1 MDPNLVFQSQQDFF
15 RSQKTKN
22 IAFRKS
28 NLLKLKRILQSHE
41 EQMCEAIFKDFGKS
55 KFDTFASELSI
66 IYAEID
72 YFLKHLS
79 KLAKPERVKTNL
91 ANQPG
96 RSYIFSEP
104 LGTVLVMGAW
114 NYPYMIT
121 LVPMVCAIAAGNT
134 CMIKPSELP
143 ENTMRV
149 MAEMIKNN
157 FPSDFLF
164 VVQGGIP
171 ETTEILKFPYDK
183 IFFTGSPK
191 VGKIVYE
198 AAAKNLTPVTLELG
212 GKSPAIVTKTAD
224 LKVAARRIVW
234 GKFLNAGQTCIAPDY
249 LLVDT
254 EIKDQL
260 LELMKER
267 LEYKPYEDGSD
278 HYVSIINQRNFD
290 RLLGLIDKEKIYHG
304 GKQNERTRYIEP
316 TILTN
321 ISWEDTVM
329 QDEIF
334 GPILPVLTYSDFDQ
348 ALEKLLH
355 FEKPLAAYLFSNTK
369 SQKDKF
375 LRNFS
380 FGGGCINDTLMHI
393 ANQHLPFGG
402 IGNSG
407 MGSYHGAFGFDA
419 FSHKK
424 AVIKK
429 SNWLEPDIKY
439 PPYSETKAKWIKR
452 LL

>member
-1 MDPNLVFQSQQDFF
+1 MDHKLIFQSQQDFF
-15 RSQKTKN
+15 RSQQTKN

-28 NLLKLKRILQSHE
+28 NLFKLKHVLETHE
-41 EQMCEAIFKDFGKS
+41 DQMCEAIFKDFGKS
-55 KFDTFASELSI
+55 KFDTFASELGI
-66 IYAEID
+66 IYSEID

-79 KLAKPERVKTNL
+79 KLSKPKKVKTNL

-96 RSYIFSEP
+96 KSYIFSEP
-104 LGTVLVMGAW
+104 LGSVLVMGAW

-121 LVPMVCAIAAGNT
+121 IVPVVCAIAAGNT
-134 CMIKPSELP
+134 CMVKPSELP

-149 MAEMIKNN
+149 MADMINNN
-157 FPSDFLF
+157 FSSDFLF

-171 ETTEILKFPYDK
+171 ETTEILKFPFDK

-212 GKSPAIVTKTAD
+212 GKSPAIVTKSAD
-224 LKVAARRIVW
+224 LKVAAQRIVW

-249 LLVDT
+249 LLVDA

-267 LEYKPYEDGSD
+267 LDYTRYEDGSE
-278 HYVSIINQRNFD
+278 HYVNIINQRNFD
-290 RLLGLIDKEKIYHG
+290 RLLGLIDKSKIYYG
-304 GKQNERTRYIEP
+304 GKHNEKTRYIEP
-316 TILTN
+316 TILTDV
-321 ISWEDTVM
+321 SRDEAVM
-329 QDEIF
+329 QEEIF
-334 GPILPVLTYSDFDQ
+334 GPILPVLTFSDFDKT
-348 ALEKLLH
+348 LEKLLH
-355 FEKPLAAYLFSNTK
+355 FEKPLAAYLFTK
-369 SQKDKF
+369 TKKHKDSF
-375 LRNFS
+375 LNNFS

-393 ANQHLPFGG
+393 ANENLPFGG

-424 AVIKK
+424 AIIKR
-429 SNWLEPDIKY
+429 STWLEPDIKY

-452 LL
+452 LI

>member
-1 MDPNLVFQSQQDFF
+1 MQTSALQVTRVFFQTINL
-15 RSQKTKN
+15 
-22 IAFRKS
+22 
-28 NLLKLKRILQSHE
+28 
-41 EQMCEAIFKDFGKS
+41 
-55 KFDTFASELSI
+55 
-66 IYAEID
+66 
-72 YFLKHLS
+72 
-79 KLAKPERVKTNL
+79 
-91 ANQPG
+91 
-96 RSYIFSEP
+96 
-104 LGTVLVMGAW
+104 
-114 NYPYMIT
+114 
-121 LVPMVCAIAAGNT
+121 
-134 CMIKPSELP
+134 
-143 ENTMRV
+143 
-149 MAEMIKNN
+149 
-157 FPSDFLF
+157 
-164 VVQGGIP
+164 
-171 ETTEILKFPYDK
+171 
-183 IFFTGSPK
+183 
-191 VGKIVYE
+191 
-198 AAAKNLTPVTLELG
+198 
-212 GKSPAIVTKTAD
+212 
-224 LKVAARRIVW
+224 
-234 GKFLNAGQTCIAPDY
+234 GQTCIAPDY

-290 RLLGLIDKEKIYHG
+290 RLLGLIDKEKIYFG
-304 GKQNERTRYIEP
+304 GKQNETTRYIEP

-321 ISWEDTVM
+321 VFWEDAVM

-375 LRNFS
+375 LSKFS